1 MGSAKG
7 VPGPTPETPVQYK
20 KLTDEQKKIR
30 NWRTRRNHLVQ
41 TLLDADPLLLRREAL
56 KRANRLMR
64 RR

>member
-1 MGSAKG
+1 M
-7 VPGPTPETPVQYK
+7 QYK